1 MPKGIPLTEAV
12 RNKRRKEIF
21 NVASVLFLEKGFN
34 ETSMRDIAEKTGIGK
49 STIYD
54 YFENKDAII
63 LYFLEEEMRSLN
75 AESKMISESKNDTYS
90 KLRQLIKK
98 RIDFYKSKSS
108 IALLLIYQAQRLSS
122 KSVVKWMSRREEYTK
137 ILQNVIEEGIKSR
150 LFRKVNSRFAAQSLF
165 NLIALMFLESFR
177 GTSEDMTD
185 KILDL
190 FLNGIN
196 AS

>member
-98 RIDFYKSKSS
+98 RIDFYKSKRS

-137 ILQNVIEEGIKSR
+137 ILQNVIESCQ
-150 LFRKVNSRFAAQSLF
+150 QSSMIQHLQH
-165 NLIALMFLESFR
+165 NH
-177 GTSEDMTD
+177 
-185 KILDL
+185 
-190 FLNGIN
+190 
-196 AS
+196 ASVQPLHV